1 MSVLPESRAVAARPD
16 AARSHHARRVRLA
29 PRWAKVLRDLRDQK
43 ARTLLVVLSI
53 AVGVFA
59 VGMIAG
65 TRQILTHQLNTSY
78 QSINPAHALLGVN
91 GFDSDLLAAVQR
103 MPEVESA
110 TARFSLRT
118 RASLGPGRWLD
129 FTIFALPDWENI
141 PINIVRSESGPWPPP
156 RDAVVVERTSLPMLK
171 SAIGDTL
178 SLELPDGRLRDVSV
192 VGTAHDIN
200 LPPARFTNQGYGYAT
215 FDTLERWGFPKQY
228 TSLSITVADPQGRN
242 DQEYIQSVADL
253 VKDKVESSGRVV
265 TFTYVPEPG
274 KHPADEVLAPV
285 FLLLGVLGLLS
296 LFLSAFLVINT
307 IAAIMAQQVRQIG
320 VMKTIGARFGQLV
333 TLYLGMVLVFGLLAL
348 LIAIPAGLA
357 GAYGFTSFLATFLN
371 FDVVYEGIPVPAVG
385 LQVLVGLL
393 IPMIAALLPIRN
405 GARVTIREAIS
416 SYGLGKGRFG
426 QGSFDRLLV
435 NSQRVLPWLSRPL
448 MISLRNTFR
457 RKGRLALTMVTL
469 TLGGAIFVA
478 VLSVRASLYQT
489 VDDAVR
495 NNNFHIIIGIDRD
508 VRTEA
513 LQEAALQTPGVIA
526 AESWGR
532 ASARRQR
539 PDAPADSTADNSLPS
554 LPSRNG
560 QADSQVSTQPGM
572 PGGES
577 DEIRINA
584 PPAGSKMVNPQMVAG
599 RWLLPE
605 DENALVVN
613 TNFMDAEK
621 DVRLGDTITLKI
633 NDKESDWVVVGVM
646 EGVLDQATAYANYDY
661 FSRLMGRTG
670 RANGLRVLTNS
681 EDPAVHVRVAA
692 ALEQKFKEDGY
703 TVTQLSTRAENL
715 EGTEYQF
722 GILVNLLMVM
732 TLLMALV
739 GGLGLMGTMS
749 INVIER
755 TREIGVMRA
764 IGAATRSIMQ
774 IITVEGILIGLI
786 SWIQATILAY
796 PLSRLLSD
804 QVGLAFTDAPLS
816 FAFSVQGIVIWL
828 AIVTIV
834 AALASYL
841 PARNASRLTVREV
854 LAYE

>member
-1 MSVLPESRAVAARPD
+1 MSVLPESRSAVAGRGQTQSQ
-16 AARSHHARRVRLA
+16 RVGRRWLA
-29 PRWAKVLRDLRDQK
+29 PRWAKVLRDLWDHK
-43 ARTLLVVLSI
+43 SRTILVVLSI

-59 VGMIAG
+59 VGLIAG
-65 TRQILTHQLNTSY
+65 TRQILNHQLNTSY
-78 QSINPAHALLGVN
+78 QSINPANATFGVA
-91 GFDSDLLAAVQR
+91 GFDSDLLAAIER

-110 TARFSLRT
+110 TARFNLRT
-118 RASLGPGRWLD
+118 RASLGPGKWLD
-129 FTIFALPDWENI
+129 LSVFALPDWQDI
-141 PINIVRSESGPWPPP
+141 PVNIVQSESGPWPPP
-156 RDAVVVERTSLPMLK
+156 RDAIVVERTSLPLTD
-171 SAIGDTL
+171 AAVGDTL
-178 SLELPDGRLRDVSV
+178 TLELPDGRLREVSI

-200 LPPARFTNQGYGYAT
+200 LPPARFTNQAFAYAT
-215 FDTLERWGFPKQY
+215 FDTLERWGYPKQF
-228 TSLSITVADPQGRN
+228 TSLSITVADHAGRN
-242 DQEYIQSVADL
+242 DKAYVQSVADK
-253 VKDKVESSGRVV
+253 VKDRIESSGRAV
-265 TFTYVPEPG
+265 TFTWVPEPG
-274 KHPADEVLAPV
+274 KHPADDVLTPV
-285 FLLLGVLGLLS
+285 FLLLGALGLLS
-296 LFLSAFLVINT
+296 LFLSAFLVVNT
-307 IAAIMAQQVRQIG
+307 IAAIMAQQIRQIG
-320 VMKTIGARFGQLV
+320 VMKTVGARFGQLV
-333 TLYLGMVLVFGLLAL
+333 TLYLGMVLVFGALAL
-348 LIAIPAGLA
+348 LIAIPAGVA
-357 GAYGFTSFLATFLN
+357 GAYGFTGFLAEFLN
-371 FDVVYEGIPVPAVG
+371 FDVVYEGIPVSAIA

-393 IPMIAALLPIRN
+393 VPLLAALIPIRS

-416 SYGLGKGRFG
+416 NYGLGQGRFG
-426 QGSFDRLLV
+426 QGIVDRALV
-435 NSQRVLPWLSRPL
+435 GSQHILPWLGRPL

-508 VRTEA
+508 ARTEA
-513 LQEAALQTPGVIA
+513 LQSEALQVPGVIA

-532 ASARRQR
+532 ATARRQR
-539 PDAPADSTADNSLPS
+539 PEGLVQTGSGANPSNLPLRPSQEGAPASSTTGL
-554 LPSRNG
+554 
-560 QADSQVSTQPGM
+560 

-584 PPAGSKMVNPQMVAG
+584 PPAGSQMVQPQMVAG
-599 RWLLPE
+599 RWLLPD

-613 TNFMDAEK
+613 TTFMDDET
-621 DVRLGDTITLKI
+621 DVRVGDTVTLKI

-646 EGVLDQATAYANYDY
+646 EGVLDQATGYANYDY

-670 RANGLRVLTNS
+670 RASALRVLTNS
-681 EDPAVHVRVAA
+681 EDPAEHRRIAA
-692 ALEQKFKEDGY
+692 ALEQRFQDAGY
-703 TVTQLSTRAENL
+703 TVTLLSTRAENL

-732 TLLMALV
+732 TFLMALV

-774 IITVEGILIGLI
+774 IITVEGVLIGLI
-786 SWIQATILAY
+786 SWGQATILAY

-804 QVGLAFTDAPLS
+804 QVGIAFTNVPLS
-816 FAFSVQGIVIWL
+816 FSFSAVGVAIWL
-828 AIVTIV
+828 VIVTIV

-841 PARNASRLTVREV
+841 PARTASRLTVREV